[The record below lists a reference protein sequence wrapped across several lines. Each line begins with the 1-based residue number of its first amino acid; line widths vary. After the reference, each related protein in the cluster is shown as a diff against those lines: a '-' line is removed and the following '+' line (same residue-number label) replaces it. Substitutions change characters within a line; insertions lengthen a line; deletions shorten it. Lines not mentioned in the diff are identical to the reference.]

1 MRSWHQD
8 AADHQ
13 AAADVEAQISALPA
27 GDVLTLADSASV
39 AAARTAYDAL
49 TETQK
54 GYVSDTAKATL
65 KAAEARIAELQA
77 AADKEEADREAAA
90 GVAAKID
97 AIPALDQLTLDDAQT
112 VTDADN
118 AYKSLTE
125 DQQQYI
131 SEDQKAKLEDA
142 RNAMEELKAA
152 AEKEKADR
160 EAAAAVD
167 QMIEAIG
174 DVTLNS
180 KAAIDLAQNAY
191 DALTE
196 EQQAYVTKADVLAE
210 AQAAYEALVKSENDK
225 AAAAAV
231 EARIDAIGEVTID
244 SRTAIEKAEEAY
256 EALTDE
262 QKPAG
267 ITNSDVLTAA
277 RGCLQTAWFM

>member
-1 MRSWHQD
+1 
-8 AADHQ
+8 
-13 AAADVEAQISALPA
+13 
-27 GDVLTLADSASV
+27 
-39 AAARTAYDAL
+39 
-49 TETQK
+49 
-54 GYVSDTAKATL
+54 
-65 KAAEARIAELQA
+65 
-77 AADKEEADREAAA
+77 
-90 GVAAKID
+90 
-97 AIPALDQLTLDDAQT
+97 
-112 VTDADN
+112 
-118 AYKSLTE
+118 
-125 DQQQYI
+125 
-131 SEDQKAKLEDA
+131 
-142 RNAMEELKAA
+142 MEELKAA

-244 SRTAIEKAEEAY
+244 SRTAIEKAEAAY

-262 QKPAG
+262 QKQLV
-267 ITNSDVLTAA
+267 TNSDVLTVARAAYDSLVQVNEVEKQISLIGKVTTDSKAKIDAA
-277 RGCLQTAWFM
+277 RTAYDALTADQQEAGWQL